1 MPPSPGVLAEEQD
14 HWKPGRSDFRWV
26 QPWTILIGLYLAGL
40 FINLLFGALYQF
52 SADPAHLEADEGE
65 YFHLS
70 GQLLDGI
77 FSLTPRR
84 TLGYPL
90 ILAAI
95 RSVSNNFLFV
105 QVVVCALYS
114 LSAPILFLAV
124 RKVTRSLVT
133 AGLCGLALALW
144 APAIFYGTTLYSE
157 TLALPI
163 FLGALCFL
171 PLGSRV
177 LEGRPSERIWEGLL
191 CGILLGLATH
201 VRPMYLLF
209 LPFLLAIVLIE
220 ERRFQRAIGRFLTII
235 AGFLLVIGPWSVYM
249 TARFHHPILVTS
261 NGGETLAGGLT
272 PRLLDNATTRPVF
285 VAGRTTWVGPG
296 KWLSLSENGY
306 LTPRELQLPYD
317 QQDEILRAR
326 TIRWIM
332 EHPLDASYLE
342 MRKIAYMWGLYPFA
356 QNGLGQ
362 MLLGNLP
369 TIALLLIGIV
379 AFLRLPKSRTSLAR
393 FWMLPLFVSAVA
405 LISWGSWRFRQPGD
419 VGLLSFCV
427 ICAAPYLAARFRRLQ
442 AIGISRTRPSDIAVD
457 QQQ

>member
-1 MPPSPGVLAEEQD
+1 
-14 HWKPGRSDFRWV
+14 
-26 QPWTILIGLYLAGL
+26 LIGLYLAGL
-40 FINLLFGALYQF
+40 LVNLLFGAVYQF
-52 SADPAHLEADEGE
+52 NTDPAHLEADESE
-65 YFHLS
+65 YFYLS
-70 GQLLDGI
+70 GQLLDGR

-95 RSVSNNFLFV
+95 RSVSDNFLFL

-124 RKVTRSLVT
+124 RKVTRSLIT
-133 AGLCGLALALW
+133 AGLCGLALVLW

-171 PLGSRV
+171 PLGSRIW
-177 LEGRPSERIWEGLL
+177 EGMPRERLWEGLL
-191 CGILLGLATH
+191 CGTLLGIATH

-209 LPFLLAIVLIE
+209 LPFLLAIVLLE
-220 ERRFQRAIGRFLTII
+220 EQRIPRAIGRFLTII
-235 AGFLLVIGPWSVYM
+235 AGFLLVIGPWSAYM

-261 NGGETLAGGLT
+261 NGGETLAGGLNA
-272 PRLLDNATTRPVF
+272 RLLDNAATRPVF

-296 KWLSLSENGY
+296 KWLNLSENGY

-317 QQDEILRAR
+317 QQDKILRTR

-332 EHPLDASYLE
+332 EHPLDAAYLE
-342 MRKIAYMWGLYPFA
+342 MRKIAYMWGLYPLA
-356 QNGLGQ
+356 QNGAGQ
-362 MLLGNLP
+362 MLFGNLP
-369 TIALLLIGIV
+369 TIALLIIGIV
-379 AFLRLPKSRTSLAR
+379 AFLRCPKSRTNLAR
-393 FWMLPLFVSAVA
+393 FWMLPLFVSAVG

-427 ICAAPYLAARFRRLQ
+427 IGVVPYLTALLRRLPT
-442 AIGISRTRPSDIAVD
+442 IGARPSRITVD